1 MASRVEEDLA
11 RHDLAERRMA
21 ERSAVR
27 SAAREKREH
36 WRELRRRLLGTPV
49 QVVGLALAGTIILVT
64 LLQANGGDLSSWPS
78 ATGTLALIAVFV
90 VPALVVGALAR
101 SSGAAYALASGL
113 ATLGLQ
119 LALTFGVA
127 FLLLGLGPE

>member
-11 RHDLAERRMA
+11 DLDRAEQRLD
-21 ERSAVR
+21 ERALVR
-27 SAAREKREH
+27 GAAREKREH
-36 WRELRRRLLGTPV
+36 RRDLRRRLLGTPV
-49 QVVGLALAGTIILVT
+49 QVLGLAVLGTVALVVM
-64 LLQANGGDLSSWPS
+64 LSASGGDLSSWPG
-78 ATGTLALIAVFV
+78 AVATLAMAGVFV
-90 VPALVVGALAR
+90 VPAALVAALAR
-101 SSGAAYALASGL
+101 SSGAAYAIASAM